1 MSQDSNT
8 ESDSNAKK
16 RLTLKRKPTAR
27 DETAPAAGSSSP
39 DTPRMKFSPR
49 AVDKPEPPAA
59 KPEEPLVPRTP
70 LESARPATDRP
81 VNKPKLKT
89 PATER
94 SEATPK
100 VPTTGLPLS
109 FSSPAPANET
119 PPTPPIEE
127 TSPPPPSAP
136 KPPPG
141 VKIVKDDPAPVP
153 SPKAAPKAPS
163 GPTPELPPV
172 LPPVLGQASAP
183 SDAPPPLAAPAG
195 LLMDDLDVKP
205 VKTKPGGR
213 SVIGIIVIFVILLG
227 ALGGIGYAL
236 WILLASPSE
245 DSQAFRHDALSAEI
259 APDTPGPAP
268 IPTPEKPEPV
278 SPKATAPTPVSPG
291 PLDILPDEP
300 EPVPT
305 RPTLASPEPGKPDP
319 AVATWVEQMR
329 FNALIGNRMILG
341 GTTYH
346 LGDTV
351 STDPYIEWI
360 GHDLDLGVLTFRD
373 ANGILYEKDY

>member
-1 MSQDSNT
+1 M
-8 ESDSNAKK
+8 
-16 RLTLKRKPTAR
+16 
-27 DETAPAAGSSSP
+27 
-39 DTPRMKFSPR
+39 
-49 AVDKPEPPAA
+49 
-59 KPEEPLVPRTP
+59 
-70 LESARPATDRP
+70 
-81 VNKPKLKT
+81 
-89 PATER
+89 
-94 SEATPK
+94 
-100 VPTTGLPLS
+100 
-109 FSSPAPANET
+109 
-119 PPTPPIEE
+119 
-127 TSPPPPSAP
+127 
-136 KPPPG
+136 
-141 VKIVKDDPAPVP
+141 
-153 SPKAAPKAPS
+153 
-163 GPTPELPPV
+163 
-172 LPPVLGQASAP
+172 GQASAP
-183 SDAPPPLAAPAG
+183 ADAPPPLAAPAG

-213 SVIGIIVIFVILLG
+213 SVVGVIVIFVILLA

-245 DSQAFRHDALSAEI
+245 DGQAFQQDTLSAEVE
-259 APDTPGPAP
+259 PDTPGSAIIQPDQP
-268 IPTPEKPEPV
+268 KPTA
-278 SPKATAPTPVSPG
+278 PKATTPAPVVPG
-291 PLDILPDEP
+291 PLEILDEP

-305 RPTLASPEPGKPDP
+305 KPTLASPEPGKPDP